1 MKKIKSAFITLN
13 FFLYV
18 CFVYLNILYLM
29 MMMITTTTTILLFFP
44 TYINYS
50 NIFNI
55 Y

>member
-29 MMMITTTTTILLFFP
+29 MMMITTTTILLFS
-44 TYINYS
+44 YIY
-50 NIFNI
+50 
-55 Y
+55 